1 MASPLAPERVRVLS
15 MTWEADGVLS
25 LVLVDPEG
33 GPLPLWTPGTHV
45 DLDLAPGLR
54 RSYSLCG
61 DPADERRWQVAV
73 LRETA
78 GRGGSEY
85 VHARLRPGDL
95 LTVGGLRNNFE
106 LRPAAEY
113 LFIAGGIGITPLMP
127 MIAASQ
133 AAGTPWR
140 LLYGGRR
147 RASMAFLGTLSSY
160 GPAGTEPGSRVRVL
174 PQDEVS
180 LLPVAEA
187 VAAVGSDALVYCC
200 GPEPLLAVAEKCCA
214 DAGREL
220 YVERFAARP
229 VAEPGGQDSAFDVV
243 CQRSGITVSV
253 ATGQTVLEALEDA
266 GLPVVSACQEG
277 VCGTCETAVLEGDV
291 DHRDSL
297 LTPAEQAAGD
307 TMFICV
313 SRSRSQRL
321 VIDL

>member
-33 GPLPLWTPGTHV
+33 GPLPLWTPGARV
-45 DLDLAPGLR
+45 DLELAPGLR

-85 VHARLRPGDL
+85 VHSRLWPGDL

-113 LFIAGGIGITPLMP
+113 LFIAGGIGITPLLP

-133 AAGTPWR
+133 AAGNSWR

-160 GPAGTEPGSRVRVL
+160 SPAGTEPGSRVRVL
-174 PQDEVS
+174 PQDEVG
-180 LLPVAEA
+180 L
-187 VAAVGSDALVYCC
+187 
-200 GPEPLLAVAEKCCA
+200 
-214 DAGREL
+214 
-220 YVERFAARP
+220 
-229 VAEPGGQDSAFDVV
+229 
-243 CQRSGITVSV
+243 
-253 ATGQTVLEALEDA
+253 
-266 GLPVVSACQEG
+266 LPVVSACQEG

-307 TMFICV
+307 TMLICV